1 MRVGPAPFDDVRH
14 FASPEWSQR
23 ADSIFRSRRSTLVPY
38 DMNSAPPAS
47 RSTNLDAL
55 RAIAIL
61 MVLGRHCHLSTWWHQ
76 IGWAGVDLFFV
87 LSGFLVSGLL
97 FSAFLTT
104 GQIDLSRFYV
114 RRGLKIWPSFYLLIA
129 SGLIIDAVLPGHSI
143 STKGL
148 LSYLFF
154 LQNYLGLDP
163 AYGHTWS
170 LAVEEHFY
178 LALPL
183 LLLAIRGDRNRP
195 FASMPWVFGAV
206 AVLACAARFKAG
218 WEIDGSGDV
227 NLMSAYMFRTH
238 LRLDALLFGALLSY
252 YKHYR
257 PAIFQRIASCRGG
270 WLLLAVAVVLLSTV
284 PLESRHMHTWGL
296 TVIYLASGFVVAR
309 AVSKDAPVRGR
320 VLVQPISGLLARIGI
335 YSYSI
340 YVWHVFV
347 RQRLMAHLHI
357 ASPALDA
364 LCFIAVSILFGVA
377 AGKIVEIPVLH
388 FRDRMF
394 PGISDRTRA
403 KSFQAAA

>member
-1 MRVGPAPFDDVRH
+1 M
-14 FASPEWSQR
+14 S
-23 ADSIFRSRRSTLVPY
+23 
-38 DMNSAPPAS
+38 SAVSAS
-47 RSTNLDAL
+47 RNTNLDAL

-61 MVLGRHCHLSTWWHQ
+61 MVLGRHCHLSAWWHQ

-97 FSAFLTT
+97 FSAFQTT
-104 GQIDLSRFYV
+104 GQIDLSRFYI
-114 RRGLKIWPSFYLLIA
+114 RRGLKIWPSYYLLIA
-129 SGLIIDAVLPGHSI
+129 SGLIISAILPGHSI

-148 LSYLFF
+148 LPYAFF
-154 LQNYLGLDP
+154 LQNYLGLE
-163 AYGHTWS
+163 ATYGHTWS

-183 LLLAIRGDRNRP
+183 LLLAIRGNRDRP
-195 FASMPWVFGAV
+195 FAAMPWVFGVV
-206 AVLACAARFKAG
+206 AVLAAAGRFSAG
-218 WEIDGSGDV
+218 WKVDGTGDV
-227 NLMSAYMFRTH
+227 VLMSAYMFRTH

-257 PAIFQRIASCRGG
+257 PAIFQRIATWRGG
-270 WLLLAVAVVLLSTV
+270 WLLLAVTVILLSTV
-284 PLESRHMHTWGL
+284 GIESRHMHTWGL

-309 AVSKDAPVRGR
+309 AVSHDAPAHGRG
-320 VLVQPISGLLARIGI
+320 VFQQMSGLLARIGI

-347 RQRLMAHLHI
+347 RERLMPHLHI

-364 LCFIAVSILFGVA
+364 LCFIAGSILVGIA
-377 AGKIVEIPVLH
+377 AAKVVEIPVLH

-403 KSFQAAA
+403 KSLQAVA